1 MAISSNDDDLAIL
14 GHEFGSQPEA
24 VTAPNSPGEERFGGA
39 TGEAE
44 GGCSE
49 PNTGATADPISGDV
63 DPGAAAAEAD
73 RVTAGEGV
81 TTVPAGEEPEGQE
94 VKKPVSLQ
102 KIEANRRNAQK
113 STGPTSPEGKQRSS
127 WNSTKHGLL
136 GKRLLVTEDAGA
148 SEWAH
153 LLESL
158 RQDLKP
164 VGALEELLVEKIAK
178 GYWRLQVADGYEVG
192 MTKSLLEFHISMDKM
207 ARYQTA
213 VGRQLA
219 RDVADLKRLQQG
231 RKQSDSLAR
240 SAEPGEPDK
249 EG

>member
-1 MAISSNDDDLAIL
+1 MAISSNNDDLAIS
-14 GHEFGSQPEA
+14 GQFGSPPDA
-24 VTAPNSPGEERFGGA
+24 VTAPNSAGGERFGEA
-39 TGEAE
+39 TGGAE
-44 GGCSE
+44 GGCGE
-49 PNTGATADPISGDV
+49 PNTGATADSISGDI
-63 DPGAAAAEAD
+63 DPGAAAADAD
-73 RVTAGEGV
+73 RITAGEGA
-81 TTVPAGEEPEGQE
+81 TTVPAREEPEGQE

-213 VGRQLA
+213 IGRQLA

-231 RKQSDSLAR
+231 RKQSESLAT
-240 SAEPGEPDK
+240 SAEPDEPDK